1 MQTRLV
7 GEIYTWL
14 QYARHQ
20 PASVE
25 TQPNFVFFQ
34 FSTGNPSLSARWLV
48 ELKVSKPAAGKIQ
61 IAIPSLIPKSAFR
74 APGKASSVICR
85 IASVVIDVENK
96 EAVGNAQNEVSYTLN
111 QEKVAAQ
118 KIIQELPMPAGSLL
132 ITALCLD
139 FFTTKNQLRIPT
151 NDKLYKTSQ
160 VIYAVHN

>member
-20 PASVE
+20 PASIE
-25 TQPNFVFFQ
+25 TQPNFIFFK
-34 FSTGNPSLSARWLV
+34 FSTGNPCLSARWLV
-48 ELKVSKPAAGKIQ
+48 KLKVNKPAAGQIQ
-61 IAIPSLIPKSAFR
+61 IVIPSFIPKSAFR
-74 APGKASSVICR
+74 APAKANSVTCR

-96 EAVGNAQNEVSYTLN
+96 KEVGNAQNEVSYTLDRK
-111 QEKVAAQ
+111 KVAAQ

-139 FFTTKNQLRIPT
+139 FFSTKNQLRIPT